1 MLIGLLAKTAIL
13 ITEFASERRAQGL
26 SIRDAAF
33 AACEERLRP
42 ILMTVV
48 TMIAGMIPLIIAG
61 GAGANGNRVLALGV
75 TAGMAVGTLALVFVV
90 PAFFIVFQNLHEKVH
105 GVPVAVES
113 GEVLVPETMP
123 EMAAEEK
130 TEMKEIGDNENKSE
144 Q

>member
-1 MLIGLLAKTAIL
+1 
-13 ITEFASERRAQGL
+13 L

-75 TAGMAVGTLALVFVV
+75 TAGMAVGTLALLYVV
-90 PAFFIVFQNLHEKVH
+90 PVFFMFFQRLHEKYQ
-105 GVPVAVES
+105 GAAVEQT
-113 GEVLVPETMP
+113 VVTETNDP
-123 EMAAEEK
+123 TIK
-130 TEMKEIGDNENKSE
+130 N
-144 Q
+144 

>member
-1 MLIGLLAKTAIL
+1 MEDNIYVQTGVIMLIGLLANIAIL

-105 GVPVAVES
+105 GVPVAENAN
-113 GEVLVPETMP
+113 EVVVSEN
-123 EMAAEEK
+123 A
-130 TEMKEIGDNENKSE
+130 NENKSE

>member
-1 MLIGLLAKTAIL
+1 M
-13 ITEFASERRAQGL
+13 
-26 SIRDAAF
+26 SIRDAAY

-75 TAGMAVGTLALVFVV
+75 TAGMAVGTLALLFVV
-90 PAFFIVFQNLHEKVH
+90 PAFFIVFQTLHEKLQ
-105 GVPVAVES
+105 GTPVAAQTEKA
-113 GEVLVPETMP
+113 LVS
-123 EMAAEEK
+123 EK
-130 TEMKEIGDNENKSE
+130 DNENLSE

>member
-1 MLIGLLAKTAIL
+1 M
-13 ITEFASERRAQGL
+13 

-75 TAGMAVGTLALVFVV
+75 TAGMAVGTLALLFVV
-90 PAFFIVFQNLHEKVH
+90 PAFFIVFQTLHEKLQ
-105 GVPVAVES
+105 GAPVTAQTE
-113 GEVLVPETMP
+113 EVVVS
-123 EMAAEEK
+123 EK
-130 TEMKEIGDNENKSE
+130 DNENISE